1 MKKDQLIQF
10 IEAPELVG
18 KEQVAL
24 LNDLVRQFPYFQ
36 TAHMLLVKGLQK
48 ENSIH
53 FSSQLK
59 TAAAFV
65 SDRKVLYHLLNTEK
79 KSIYVE
85 AEALEKNERENEN
98 GNENENENE
107 NEKTATA
114 LADVPLGATTI
125 VAPETPSLAA
135 ETAIPSPIKM
145 QIPEEMPV
153 QDLESVL
160 LNSIE
165 TAPLQAQE
173 ETSEHAAIAQQ
184 EDTEPEAHS
193 FTEWLKKKKTTA
205 KAAPRNTAQAN
216 LIDRFI
222 EKEPRISKPK
232 AEFFNPGNMAR
243 QSLQEFDDLITETLA
258 KIYFDQGNY
267 AKAIQA
273 YKKLILLHP
282 EKSSTFASQIEAIN
296 KIINEK

>member
-1 MKKDQLIQF
+1 
-10 IEAPELVG
+10 
-18 KEQVAL
+18 
-24 LNDLVRQFPYFQ
+24 
-36 TAHMLLVKGLQK
+36 
-48 ENSIH
+48 
-53 FSSQLK
+53 
-59 TAAAFV
+59 
-65 SDRKVLYHLLNTEK
+65 
-79 KSIYVE
+79 
-85 AEALEKNERENEN
+85 
-98 GNENENENE
+98 
-107 NEKTATA
+107 
-114 LADVPLGATTI
+114 
-125 VAPETPSLAA
+125 
-135 ETAIPSPIKM
+135 M
-145 QIPEEMPV
+145 QIPEEVPV
-153 QDLESVL
+153 QDMESVL
-160 LNSIE
+160 VTSIE

-184 EDTEPEAHS
+184 EDSEPEAHS

-205 KAAPRNTAQAN
+205 KATPRNTAQAN